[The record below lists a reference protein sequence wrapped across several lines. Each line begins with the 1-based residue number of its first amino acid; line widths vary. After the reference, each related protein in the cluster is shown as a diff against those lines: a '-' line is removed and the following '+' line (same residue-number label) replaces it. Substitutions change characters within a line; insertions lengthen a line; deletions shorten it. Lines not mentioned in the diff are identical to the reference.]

1 MFVGLLLHLQRSECV
16 PVAINANVSSVPKTI
31 AFETPED
38 DTDIFD
44 DLSDLSSRVHKEG
57 SHEKIQ
63 KDSEDDIFGNN
74 NEKSSD
80 ETEKMILSQ
89 TMIDQKVR
97 KLHLFLDQFHDQMDW
112 YHVLNAHS
120 QYSKKMLL
128 LL

>member
-1 MFVGLLLHLQRSECV
+1 LHLQRSECV
-16 PVAINANVSSVPKTI
+16 PVAINANVISVPKTI

-38 DTDIFD
+38 DNDIYD
-44 DLSDLSSRVHKEG
+44 NLSDLSSRVHKEG
-57 SHEKIQ
+57 SHENIQ
-63 KDSEDDIFGNN
+63 KDSEDDFFGNN
-74 NEKSSD
+74 NDKSSD

-120 QYSKKMLL
+120 Q
-128 LL
+128 